1 MNKQLRF
8 YLISFLI
15 VLCVGAII
23 TACYLMRV
31 NDRMEAYDREL
42 SFLTENVRI
51 TEDTLRLAVLTE
63 ADLRIDLEDPFGLAL
78 EPRITGDLMKAAAG
92 PDPKY
97 LAAHYGASG
106 KGESPDGAALPE
118 EMTEA
123 VSNGSQAVPGSFS
136 GEGTGFDE
144 AAFLAELSESSEES
158 GPYDDEVTRIY
169 LTFDDGPSTY
179 TDDILDILA
188 EYDVKAT
195 FFVVGKTD
203 EDSLAMYRRIA
214 EEGHTLGMHSYS
226 HKYSTIYKSL
236 DAFEE
241 DFTALE
247 TLLEDAAGVSP
258 QIYRFPG
265 GSGNSVSGLDMRLFA
280 AYLKGKG
287 ISYVDWNVSAGDADG
302 GTVSRRQIVSNV
314 MGGLEGKSTAVVLMH
329 DAGDKYSTVLALPEI
344 IEQILDRSDTVL
356 LPLDPEDV
364 PDIRQR
370 SPE

>member
-1 MNKQLRF
+1 
-8 YLISFLI
+8 
-15 VLCVGAII
+15 VGAII
-23 TACYLMRV
+23 TACYLMRM

-63 ADLRIDLEDPFGLAL
+63 GDLQIDLEDPFGLAL
-78 EPRITGDLMKAAAG
+78 EPRITSDLLRAAAG

-97 LAAHYGASG
+97 LEAHYGASG
-106 KGESPDGAALPE
+106 SGENAADADLFG
-118 EMTEA
+118 EMTGA
-123 VSNGSQAVPGSFS
+123 VNDGTEPVIGAFS
-136 GEGTGFDE
+136 EDGEGFDE
-144 AAFLAELSESSEES
+144 EAFLAELSKASEEAVT
-158 GPYDDEVTRIY
+158 YDDDTTRIY
-169 LTFDDGPSTY
+169 LTFDDGPSIY

-203 EDSLAMYRRIA
+203 EDSLAMYRRIV

-226 HKYSTIYKSL
+226 HKYSAIYKSL
-236 DAFEE
+236 DAFDE
-241 DFTALE
+241 DFTALQ
-247 TLLEDAAGVSP
+247 TLLEDTTGVTP
-258 QIYRFPG
+258 WIYRFPG
-265 GSGNSVSGLDMRLFA
+265 GSGNSVSGLDMKLFA

-287 ISYVDWNVSAGDADG
+287 ISYVDWNVSAGDAEG

-314 MGGLEGKSTAVVLMH
+314 MNGLDGKRAAVVLMH

-344 IEQILDRSDTVL
+344 IEGILDREDTVI
-356 LPLDPEDV
+356 LPLVPEEV

-370 SPE
+370 SLD